1 MPCFPRKIM
10 LIVLIKLWECTRNLL
25 PTLQKSCC
33 QLYRKHVVNFSE
45 NKFAESMWPTS
56 IWKYVANPHWKSALW
71 WSPPPPADF
80 PEGPHLDPT
89 SGKSDK
95 NDNLLFNLFPAFTI
109 GPFDVGQTSLSVRC
123 HQSPMLSVPEVFSR
137 LSTGFCLR
145 HFHFFF
151 WPLVFLYLGIS
162 CWDGGFVSYLYFL

>member
-25 PTLQKSCC
+25 PTLQKTCC
-33 QLYRKHVVNFSE
+33 QLFRKYVC
-45 NKFAESMWPTS
+45 
-56 IWKYVANPHWKSALW
+56 WKYVANFYLEICCK
-71 WSPPPPADF
+71 PPLKIRTLVVASPPADF

-95 NDNLLFNLFPAFTI
+95 NDNLLFNPFPAFTI